1 MNTSSLSFHF
11 LPAVLKILG
20 LSSDQR
26 RKTESDVV
34 GLVVVT
40 AIDKL
45 TNCWSSEE
53 QDKLTQEIE
62 ARADKNAGH
71 HDPVIL
77 KYLHERFGREKFL
90 EAIQAAAGEIMPEYV
105 KAVLQV
111 ASAAQREKIEQ
122 VVAQ

>member
-1 MNTSSLSFHF
+1 MNTSSLAFQF

-20 LSSDQR
+20 LSAGQR

-40 AIDKL
+40 AINKL
-45 TNCWSSEE
+45 TQGWSPED

-62 ARADKNAGH
+62 AQATKNAGH

-77 KYLHERFGREKFL
+77 KYLYERFGREKFL
-90 EAIQAAAGEIMPEYV
+90 EAIQAAASEIMPEYV
-105 KAVLQV
+105 KAVLKV
-111 ASAAQREKIEQ
+111 ATVDQREKIEQ
-122 VVAQ
+122 VVE